1 MRRALLALLLM
12 FACPTAC
19 LAGLTERQLQDV
31 KLDPAPG
38 TLLPLATT
46 FTSAESGAAVTLG
59 TALAGKPAVLVLLD
73 YTCRFICGSTLA
85 IAAAALSGTGLTPE
99 ADFQLAVIG
108 LDPRDGRDA
117 ALALKAE
124 KLGPYPALASKAAF
138 LVGDA
143 AAIGRVTGALN
154 YRAVY
159 DREIDQFAHPTA
171 AIVLTPQGR
180 VSRVISGLAL
190 DGTNLRLALKDARD
204 GQVLGIASGIRLLCY
219 SLDPM
224 HGPYTFA
231 IRLVLMAAGILTLAA
246 IAAFAGLLTR
256 RAKGARPS

>member
-190 DGTNLRLALKDARD
+190 DGTNLHETVRCW
-204 GQVLGIASGIRLLCY
+204 VLQAVSVCSATASIPCTGPTRSRSAS
-219 SLDPM
+219 SLWQ
-224 HGPYTFA
+224 
-231 IRLVLMAAGILTLAA
+231 
-246 IAAFAGLLTR
+246 
-256 RAKGARPS
+256 RAS